1 MSATKNIIIALDE
14 GTTNAKAVALNAT
27 GEVIVKFSQS
37 LSIQTP
43 REGWVEQ
50 AGDILVAAS
59 VEVLAKA
66 IAYVGA
72 ERVGALAISN
82 QRETAIG
89 WYRATGTP
97 LHAAL
102 SWQCSRT
109 AAFCENLRRD
119 NLAPK
124 IKAITGLPVA
134 PLFSGSKLR
143 WLLESVPNGFDLAA
157 NGEIC
162 LGTIDSWL
170 LWNLTAGASFSC
182 DYSNASR
189 TQLLNLTTGDWDA
202 EMLEIFHIPR
212 AALPEIKPSSGLF
225 GYTKGIAAIPDGIP
239 VMSMVGDSHAAL
251 FGHALGQMGRVKAT
265 YGTGSSVMAPV
276 NSAQCNIQALATTI
290 AWHNGH
296 ELVYGLE
303 GNIPHTGDAVAW
315 MADSTGLSELPE
327 EELNSELNTLP
338 ASVENTLGVYF
349 VPALTGLGAPWWADN
364 ARGLICGLNRGVKR
378 AHLIRAALESIAYQI
393 ADVVAAMRQHNDFT
407 LTALMVDGGPT
418 KNNWLMQYQADLL
431 GCPVMRSEVA
441 ELSALGAA
449 LLARQALIPTSLQE
463 MQVFLPTH
471 SEFRPDMARHQRL
484 QQRWQEW
491 RIAVEK
497 TLWDPTIS
505 APFPTAENPLPRYS
519 PSR

>member
-14 GTTNAKAVALNAT
+14 GTTNAKAVALNEA
-27 GEVIVKFSQS
+27 GEVLVKFSQP

-43 REGWVEQ
+43 CEGWVEQ
-50 AGDILVAAS
+50 SGTLLVEAS

-66 IAYVGA
+66 IKAVGA
-72 ERVGALAISN
+72 EKVSALAISN

-89 WYRATGTP
+89 WYRNSSAP

-109 AAFCENLRRD
+109 ADFCEGLRRD
-119 NLAPK
+119 NLANK
-124 IKAITGLPVA
+124 IKSVTGLPVA

-143 WLLESVPNGFDLAA
+143 WLLDSVPDGFALAEK
-157 NGEIC
+157 GEIC

-170 LWNLTAGASFSC
+170 LWNLTAGESFYC

-189 TQLLNLTTGDWDA
+189 TQLLNLVTGGWDE
-202 EMLEIFHIPR
+202 EMLNIFQIPR
-212 AALPEIKPSSGLF
+212 KALPNIKPSSGLF
-225 GYTKGIAAIPDGIP
+225 GYTKGVNGIPDGIP
-239 VMSMVGDSHAAL
+239 IMAMVGDSHAAL
-251 FGHALGQMGRVKAT
+251 FGHALGEAGCVKAT

-290 AWHNGH
+290 AWHNGAS
-296 ELVYGLE
+296 LVYGLE

-315 MADSTGLSELPE
+315 MADSTGLSELPQD
-327 EELNSELNTLP
+327 ELNHELNTLP

-378 AHLIRAALESIAYQI
+378 AHLIRAALEAITYQI
-393 ADVVAAMRQHNDFT
+393 ADVVAAMRQHPDFT

-418 KNNWLMQYQADLL
+418 KNDWLMQYQADLL
-431 GCPVMRSEVA
+431 GCPVMRSDIP
-441 ELSALGAA
+441 ELSAIGAA
-449 LLARQALIPTSLQE
+449 LLARNAISPLTQDEMRAL
-463 MQVFLPTH
+463 LPVH
-471 SEFRPDMARHQRL
+471 VEFRPDPNRHQQL

-491 RIAVEK
+491 RLAVEK
-497 TLWDPTIS
+497 TLWQPALS
-505 APFPTAENPLPRYS
+505 V
-519 PSR
+519 